1 MLIGS
6 IFIAASIVAVALTTL
21 CLIIKSLCKFF
32 SVKRAIYNSEGIGST
47 EATRIED
54 GHASSAETEGENSST
69 KRSPNQTLENKETSS
84 RHRGFVTVMNGREL
98 DMGSE
103 QYDPR
108 EGGSRRDQESVRHAR
123 NASRRDR
130 VSVRRAGHIRV
141 APSLPAFKNTRR
153 LKLSTLVFVL
163 YSAFFNFISQLV
175 VMHFSGNIILVKS
188 VQLIITSFS
197 PLVIILM
204 EKDILSFVRELL
216 KGDAF
221 N

>member
-6 IFIAASIVAVALTTL
+6 IFIAASIVAVALTTP
-21 CLIIKSLCKFF
+21 CLIIKSICKKN
-32 SVKRAIYNSEGIGST
+32 SAKRAISNSEGVGST
-47 EATRIED
+47 EATRVED
-54 GHASSAETEGENSST
+54 GHAMSACRHAEGENSST
-69 KRSPNQTLENKETSS
+69 SS
-84 RHRGFVTVMNGREL
+84 RHRRLVTVMNGRES
-98 DMGSE
+98 DMGADNESRK
-103 QYDPR
+103 Q
-108 EGGSRRDQESVRHAR
+108 GSRRDQESVRQAR
-123 NASRRDR
+123 DASRRDR
-130 VSVRRAGHIRV
+130 EFVRRSGRIRV

-153 LKLSTLVFVL
+153 LKLSTLLFVF
-163 YSAFFNFISQLV
+163 YSAYFNFISQMV

-188 VQLIITSFS
+188 IQLIITSFS